1 MRKLPKGQIIFLY
14 IFSILC
20 LLIRLVCLGWTL
32 MFFFWIIIPFYV
44 IHLWGQ
50 FKTYQ
55 RVDLNRKD
63 IYLIYASS
71 ILLTILTVIQHDCAD
86 NRCYYAIDLIY
97 HVFTHE
103 YFMPEPKE
111 EFFSNSTIVL
121 YIVDALINLYLLISP
136 IIKRKKVLKNCF
148 KENSDRS

>member
-1 MRKLPKGQIIFLY
+1 MGKLPKGQIIFFY
-14 IFSILC
+14 IFTILC
-20 LLIRLVCLGWTL
+20 LLIRLGCLGWTL
-32 MFFFWIIIPFYV
+32 LLFFWIIIPFYI

-55 RVDLNRKD
+55 RVDLTRKEKF
-63 IYLIYASS
+63 LVYAST

-97 HVFTHE
+97 HIFTNE

-111 EFFSNSTIVL
+111 EFFSISTIIL
-121 YIVDALINLYLLISP
+121 YIVDTFINLYLIMSP
-136 IIKRKKVLKNCF
+136 IIKRKNRV
-148 KENSDRS
+148 